1 MWTVNLLDSDYLAL
15 ALSGNWPLFQRRL
28 IDLLCRY
35 LKENGDPA
43 VVISCCEIGAVRLS
57 RTGRPDPH
65 MHVITTGWGRKDSDG
80 EWLLRPER
88 MDALVDQACRYAG
101 LPSVPRQAASQIARV
116 KHSVASYMSKYLTKQ
131 APVALGEVAEE
142 WSELIPRQWWNQS
155 EACKALVDGCL
166 FKLPPAFAAFV
177 VRQQILLEQLELGR
191 GGIMTVGYRK
201 TKLAELPIEMFR
213 FRFKSPEKLQQA
225 LELFSLWVANDE
237 SLDVAQLV
245 MSG

>member
-1 MWTVNLLDSDYLAL
+1 MWTVSLLDSDYV
-15 ALSGNWPLFQRRL
+15 ALSHSGKWPLFQRRL

-43 VVISCCEIGAVRLS
+43 VVIGCCEVGAIRFA

-65 MHVITTGWGRKDSDG
+65 MHFVTTGWGRKAADG
-80 EWLLRPER
+80 GWLLRPER

-101 LPSVPRQAASQIARV
+101 LPSVPRPAASQIEQV

-142 WSELIPRQWWNQS
+142 WSELVPRQWWNQS

-177 VRQQILLEQLELGR
+177 VRQQILLERLELGR
-191 GGIMTVGYRK
+191 GGTMTVGYRK

-213 FRFKSPEKLQQA
+213 FKFRSPEKLQQA
-225 LELFSLWVANDE
+225 LELFSLWVVNGE
-237 SLDVAQLV
+237 QLDLRELV